1 MCKAQPISVKYL
13 LYKFLTFSG
22 SWVKMIYSSKFFFE
36 KCHDCNCRLNYKNRP
51 SNDISSMIFLVSGNF
66 RCQNFFLQKFWF
78 EKYVWTNFRI
88 ITKNS
93 VADPAIGFNVVVR
106 PFLKEKRDVSRR
118 VWTQARRAFAPW
130 TLTTKPALLMGR
142 CDVRYI
148 NIYWSRKIGFR
159 KWNFFGVKEFFLWTL
174 ISKIGVKTNLRIIT
188 KNHAAHPEIGFLTKS
203 I

>member
-1 MCKAQPISVKYL
+1 
-13 LYKFLTFSG
+13 
-22 SWVKMIYSSKFFFE
+22 
-36 KCHDCNCRLNYKNRP
+36 
-51 SNDISSMIFLVSGNF
+51 MIFLVSGNF

-106 PFLKEKRDVSRR
+106 AFLKEKRDVSRR
-118 VWTQARRAFAPW
+118 VRTQARRACAPR
-130 TLTTKPALLMGR
+130 TLTTKPALLMGG

-159 KWNFFGVKEFFLWTL
+159 KWNFFGVKEIFLWTL

>member
-1 MCKAQPISVKYL
+1 
-13 LYKFLTFSG
+13 
-22 SWVKMIYSSKFFFE
+22 MIYSSKFFFE

-51 SNDISSMIFLVSGNF
+51 SNDISSMIFLLSGNF

-78 EKYVWTNFRI
+78 ENYVWTNFRI

-106 PFLKEKRDVSRR
+106 AFLKEKRDVSRR
-118 VWTQARRAFAPW
+118 VRTQARRAFAPR
-130 TLTTKPALLMGR
+130 TLTTKPALLMER

-159 KWNFFGVKEFFLWTL
+159 KWIFFGVKEFFFMNFDFKNRCKNEFKDNNEK
-174 ISKIGVKTNLRIIT
+174 SCSSSRNRVSHKIDLKAQWPRNGHADSVGVKAKTES
-188 KNHAAHPEIGFLTKS
+188 KH
-203 I
+203 